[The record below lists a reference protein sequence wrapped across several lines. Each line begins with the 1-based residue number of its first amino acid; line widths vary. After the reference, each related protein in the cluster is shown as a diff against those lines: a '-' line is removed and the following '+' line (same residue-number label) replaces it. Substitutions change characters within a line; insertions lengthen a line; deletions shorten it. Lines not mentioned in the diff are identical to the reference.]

1 MPAKAEIHECRAT
14 SRPVVMTLRATTGD
28 WPAVDLM
35 RTSIRLAYVLGAL
48 PLEER
53 FAVAINLGFDAV
65 ECPFPYEVP
74 ASRYAKLLKDNGLQ
88 QISIDAPACDY
99 KGGESGFSLP
109 PGLKSRFD
117 RSVDTVIEYAKAIG
131 CTQVHVFAGPKSP
144 EVSEALAFE
153 TYCDRIA
160 EAHDRLQVE
169 GLSVVIETVNSK
181 GFKGYFMD
189 RLDLVMRA
197 INQID
202 RRAVEI
208 ILDVYHAHVNGENPV
223 EFLKKHGGKVA
234 HVQLAD
240 YPGRHEP
247 GTGMIDFPLLFDTLR
262 AIHYSGSVG
271 LEYVPTRSAMAGVPL
286 ADELNLKNR

>member
-1 MPAKAEIHECRAT
+1 
-14 SRPVVMTLRATTGD
+14 
-28 WPAVDLM
+28 
-35 RTSIRLAYVLGAL
+35 
-48 PLEER
+48 
-53 FAVAINLGFDAV
+53 
-65 ECPFPYEVP
+65 
-74 ASRYAKLLKDNGLQ
+74 
-88 QISIDAPACDY
+88 
-99 KGGESGFSLP
+99 
-109 PGLKSRFD
+109 
-117 RSVDTVIEYAKAIG
+117 
-131 CTQVHVFAGPKSP
+131 
-144 EVSEALAFE
+144 
-153 TYCDRIA
+153 
-160 EAHDRLQVE
+160 
-169 GLSVVIETVNSK
+169 
-181 GFKGYFMD
+181 MD